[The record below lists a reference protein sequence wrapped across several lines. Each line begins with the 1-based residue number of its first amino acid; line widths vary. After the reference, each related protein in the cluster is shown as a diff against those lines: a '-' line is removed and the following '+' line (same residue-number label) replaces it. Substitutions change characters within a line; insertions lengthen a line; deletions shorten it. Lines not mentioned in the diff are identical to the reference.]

1 MVKLEKALSNVV
13 FPAILALIGLRVWNG
28 FENVRLKNAR
38 YDSTVK
44 AIENLDNSPGTTDND
59 WRIAYRDV
67 LGKNFDHSLDNTRY
81 LSMNQL
87 QRIIDYANSRSSS
100 R

>member
-1 MVKLEKALSNVV
+1 VWISATCFEKNNKPGDWLEFTNRHNV
-13 FPAILALIGLRVWNG
+13 IIS
-28 FENVRLKNAR
+28 K
-38 YDSTVK
+38 D
-44 AIENLDNSPGTTDND
+44 D

>member
-1 MVKLEKALSNVV
+1 MAKLEKVLGNVL
-13 FPAILALIGLRVWNG
+13 FPGVLALICLRMWQG
-28 FENVRLKNAR
+28 FENVRLKNVR
-38 YDSTVK
+38 YDIAVK
-44 AIENLDNSPGTTDND
+44 AIENLDNSPGTTDHD
-59 WRIAYRDV
+59 WKIAYRDV
-67 LGKNFDHSLDNTRY
+67 LGKPFEHSMDNPRY